1 MTRVDPAVAG
11 MVRVDRALVGLARV
25 HPDLRDEAWHAAVD
39 ALLVERSALTAERDR
54 GFRVTDRRKV
64 RR

>member
-1 MTRVDPAVAG
+1 VTGTDSVVVA
-11 MVRVDRALVGLARV
+11 MVRVDRALAGLARV
-25 HPDLRDEAWHAAVD
+25 HPDLRDEAWHTAVD
-39 ALLVERSALTAERDR
+39 ALLVERSALAAERDR